1 MSLSLVDVAGA
12 SFRTDEQSDA
22 LNTEFMGRLGMRKR
36 YLPAR
41 LAIARSLALPSS
53 APAMGDSWDPGKVI
67 KGDTLFGTGASLS
80 AWVALIV
87 QREGRSNLTIK
98 ELQGLVASHWRRG
111 LSLLNADWDQAAQ
124 DPAKF
129 IRRLVDAAELP
140 SIPGN
145 LRTPN
150 AAELDAVFAD
160 REIVVP
166 VGEVGE
172 EVSSGE
178 PFTWSVN
185 GKGGSPH
192 SAIMGGSGSGKTVTA
207 AAMLKAIREQA
218 PVPLLAFDFK
228 GDLAEFKGTRGDGTT
243 LGQAFQAN
251 VIEPPRVAIPLDV
264 LSVKA
269 TDDIGFNE
277 AATRFRDSFSRLK
290 GAGLGA
296 RQKGLVLEAAL
307 RAFKQKRPCELTD
320 ILDAMRDVYAEQELK
335 PDGALTQ
342 MEELCRF
349 PLFSPQMSPGE
360 FFRQSWIIKLPPNV
374 PETSRTIIVNLV
386 LDALDQ
392 YLNGLPDAES
402 GSDGARGLR
411 IICMVD
417 EAHQILGTKLPSLSR
432 LIRMS
437 RSKGGA
443 IMLVSQSPDDFSG
456 EEDEFLDQMGI
467 VAAFATNA
475 KQGSATRVL
484 GKGANLTTLQQGQ
497 AYVRRR
503 GDLGPKKVR
512 AW

>member
-1 MSLSLVDVAGA
+1 MSLSLVEVAGA
-12 SFRTDEQSDA
+12 SFRTDEGSDA

-41 LAIARSLALPSS
+41 LAISRSLAIAG
-53 APAMGDSWDPGKVI
+53 APAPIGDTWDPGKVI
-67 KGDTLFGTGASLS
+67 KGDTLFGTGATLS
-80 AWVALIV
+80 TWTAFIV
-87 QREGRSNLTIK
+87 QREGRPTLTLR
-98 ELQGLVASHWRRG
+98 ELQALVAAHWRRG
-111 LSLLNADWDQAAQ
+111 LALLDGDWNQASQ

-129 IRRLVDAAELP
+129 IRRLIDAAELS
-140 SIPGN
+140 SIPGD
-145 LRTPN
+145 LRPAGNGATGS
-150 AAELDAVFAD
+150 VFTD

-172 EVSSGE
+172 EVASGE
-178 PFTWSVN
+178 AFTWSVN

-207 AAMLKAIREQA
+207 AAMLKSIRDQA

-228 GDLAEFKGTRGDGTT
+228 GDLADFKGTRGDGVT
-243 LGQAFQAN
+243 LGQAFQAT
-251 VIEPPRVAIPLDV
+251 VIEPPRIAIPLDV
-264 LSVKA
+264 LSLAA
-269 TDDIGFNE
+269 TDDIGLNE

-290 GAGLGA
+290 GGRLGE
-296 RQKGLVLEAAL
+296 RQRGLVLEAAL
-307 RAFKQKRPCELTD
+307 RAFKQKRPCQLSD
-320 ILDAMRDVYAEQELK
+320 IRDALKDIYAEQEVK
-335 PDGALTQ
+335 ADGALSQ
-342 MEELCRF
+342 MDELCRF
-349 PLFSPQMSPGE
+349 PLFVPQSSPGD

-374 PETSRTIIVNLV
+374 PESSRSIIVNLV
-386 LDALDQ
+386 LDSLDQ

-402 GSDGARGLR
+402 GPDGARGLR

-484 GKGANLTTLQQGQ
+484 GKGANLTNLQQGE

-503 GDLGPKKVR
+503 GDLGPKKVK